1 MCKYLMQE
9 TNENNFSFTSPPV
22 YIKSIKYDLR
32 LVDAQF
38 LADNEVQRREMHFLI
53 AFLAYGAVSV
63 RSLPSSYHNC
73 PPVFDPQ
80 NYLKHL
86 PSLNLPYVNSVPI
99 PLNVPVIKASPV
111 ASTTKIINVVTKY
124 VTTNPVCI
132 KVTSKKP
139 LCKPKKG
146 NNNLDYLITKEYFVK
161 DRSNDETKFRQDK
174 MLKYIEPNQKEQSPI
189 NQGDL
194 ELEAS
199 ETSRAFAN
207 NIRTPDLKDTKL
219 KELLIEE
226 RLDHLEEILPHY
238 TRRRNYETSTVTITK
253 TRVDDRVKATLLVR
267 NCVPEGYEFC
277 PPKRRQ
283 FGVSEEVNNLSSD
296 FIFNSNE
303 F

>member
-1 MCKYLMQE
+1 
-9 TNENNFSFTSPPV
+9 
-22 YIKSIKYDLR
+22 
-32 LVDAQF
+32 
-38 LADNEVQRREMHFLI
+38 MHFLI
-53 AFLAYGAVSV
+53 AFLAYGVVSV

-99 PLNVPVIKASPV
+99 PINVPVIKATPV
-111 ASTTKIINVVTKY
+111 VPTTKIINVVTKY

-139 LCKPKKG
+139 LCKPNKN

-161 DRSNDETKFRQDK
+161 DRR
-174 MLKYIEPNQKEQSPI
+174 
-189 NQGDL
+189 DL

-199 ETSRAFAN
+199 EMSRAFASN
-207 NIRTPDLKDTKL
+207 TRTPDLKDTKL

-253 TRVDDRVKATLLVR
+253 TMVDNRVKATLLVR

-283 FGVSEEVNNLSSD
+283 SGVSEEVNNLSSD